1 VTLVGVGVGVGV
13 RIGVGWVEVSDVRMV
28 WWGVANELVDDEL
41 LVGSVES
48 ETV

>member
-1 VTLVGVGVGVGV
+1 MSGV
-13 RIGVGWVEVSDVRMV
+13 RVV
-28 WWGVANELVDDEL
+28 WGGVANELVSEEL